1 MGFLDGVS
9 SSQKQVKVED
19 LDNKKGSK
27 PNEVSEDTEYIDVFG
42 DDIDGDGIGDNIELN
57 TDNLQGN
64 AEDGYYVEV
73 DTKHNNSLY
82 AIMQN
87 TYSNW
92 DDMSYD
98 EQNALIDAVMDA
110 NPELFGTGVNNVSNQ
125 YVTDSERGSMDP
137 YSTVRSERMHS
148 YIYAGDKINIPT
160 KETRVETAAFKQASA
175 TANNSTENEH
185 VHVATVIAT
194 AHGTT
199 EYVYEPSSASVELNS
214 EEGGAQNLS
223 DVVSQYFDAEAD
235 EQKAYAIALDQA
247 KANSE
252 FVLTRIN
259 SATRENYDDVADIPA
274 DVLLNTKLCVDSKYA
289 NNEMSL
295 VDSRYE
301 DFADGTDLSSGRYVD
316 QQMFTSQVSDVTID
330 PNFEGESGDMV
341 DGKPVYKSVEDAI
354 LANYRT
360 EVDAKDVDTS
370 KYGEVSYVKGGGSS
384 EIETVVYKN
393 GTEVYRDRNTGE
405 IKGASVAVE
414 KDSDAYAA
422 IMDGLKDNPAN
433 ASIVKGKSGQDAI
446 DALNEISGTQSL
458 NLQPTELQR
467 IAVGCD
473 EKTAKQLFAD
483 GKDTEFSYLHSTVDK
498 VDMSE
503 KTDDGEYKYQ
513 SMMDL
518 MEFYADPSDEAA
530 QNGKSLLDRYNESP
544 NDPETQALI
553 GAAVKNIITNNDFF
567 KNSTFEVNG
576 EEVKGED
583 LTVQQAMELDLIDKN
598 GNPIIKGEL
607 ELGDAAYNITSGTT
621 RVVKKKPTP
630 VSTPKPEP
638 EPTPEANP
646 NLNPFLSRNPSQ
658 NLFLNLNLNRNRSP
672 NRNQNRNQNLSR
684 SLNPNRNQN
693 RNQNQNLSRSL
704 NPNLNQSRNRNQS
717 LSPNLNLNQS
727 RNRNQSQSLSP
738 NLNLNQSQSL
748 SRNRTMIQ
756 V

>member
-9 SSQKQVKVED
+9 RSQKQVKVED

-199 EYVYEPSSASVELNS
+199 EYVYEPSSTSVELNS

-274 DVLLNTKLCVDSKYA
+274 VVLLYTKLCVDSK
-289 NNEMSL
+289 
-295 VDSRYE
+295 
-301 DFADGTDLSSGRYVD
+301 
-316 QQMFTSQVSDVTID
+316 
-330 PNFEGESGDMV
+330 
-341 DGKPVYKSVEDAI
+341 
-354 LANYRT
+354 
-360 EVDAKDVDTS
+360 
-370 KYGEVSYVKGGGSS
+370 
-384 EIETVVYKN
+384 
-393 GTEVYRDRNTGE
+393 
-405 IKGASVAVE
+405 
-414 KDSDAYAA
+414 
-422 IMDGLKDNPAN
+422 
-433 ASIVKGKSGQDAI
+433 
-446 DALNEISGTQSL
+446 
-458 NLQPTELQR
+458 
-467 IAVGCD
+467 
-473 EKTAKQLFAD
+473 
-483 GKDTEFSYLHSTVDK
+483 
-498 VDMSE
+498 
-503 KTDDGEYKYQ
+503 
-513 SMMDL
+513 
-518 MEFYADPSDEAA
+518 
-530 QNGKSLLDRYNESP
+530 
-544 NDPETQALI
+544 
-553 GAAVKNIITNNDFF
+553 
-567 KNSTFEVNG
+567 
-576 EEVKGED
+576 
-583 LTVQQAMELDLIDKN
+583 
-598 GNPIIKGEL
+598 
-607 ELGDAAYNITSGTT
+607 
-621 RVVKKKPTP
+621 
-630 VSTPKPEP
+630 
-638 EPTPEANP
+638 
-646 NLNPFLSRNPSQ
+646 
-658 NLFLNLNLNRNRSP
+658 
-672 NRNQNRNQNLSR
+672 
-684 SLNPNRNQN
+684 
-693 RNQNQNLSRSL
+693 
-704 NPNLNQSRNRNQS
+704 
-717 LSPNLNLNQS
+717 
-727 RNRNQSQSLSP
+727 
-738 NLNLNQSQSL
+738 
-748 SRNRTMIQ
+748 
-756 V
+756 